1 MGTNL
6 FLRNIIWAIIIFV
19 LCSVPGDSLP
29 ETSMIVIPY
38 FDKMVHFGLFFIMGI
53 FLIAELRYQTK
64 LSRISI
70 AIITFAVVATYG
82 GVIEILQEHYFTNRS
97 GDFLDLCADVAGG
110 ITSIFMFPFLKKQK
124 DLLLNRK
131 PFCNY
136 SFLKK
141 IL

>member
-1 MGTNL
+1 M
-6 FLRNIIWAIIIFV
+6 
-19 LCSVPGDSLP
+19 PGDSLP
-29 ETSMIVIPY
+29 QTPMVEIPH

-53 FLIAELRYQTK
+53 FLVSELKYQTK
-64 LSRISI
+64 LG
-70 AIITFAVVATYG
+70 TFQVAAVVFSVVAVYG
-82 GVIEILQEHYFTNRS
+82 GTIEILQEHFFINRS
-97 GDFLDLCADVAGG
+97 GDFWDLCADVAGG
-110 ITSIFMFPFLKKQK
+110 FCSVLMYPTLKKQK

>member
-1 MGTNL
+1 MNL
-6 FLRNIIWAIIIFV
+6 FLRNIIWAIIIFI
-19 LCSVPGDSLP
+19 LCSLPGESLP
-29 ETSMIVIPY
+29 QTSMIQIPH

-53 FLIAELRYQTK
+53 FLIAELSYQTK

-70 AIITFAVVATYG
+70 AFITFAVIAFYG
-82 GVIEILQEHYFTNRS
+82 GAIEVLQENYFSNRS
-97 GDFLDLCADVAGG
+97 GDFWDLCADIAGG
-110 ITSIFMFPFLKKQK
+110 ITSVFMFPFLKKQK

>member
-1 MGTNL
+1 MGMNL
-6 FLRNIIWAIIIFV
+6 FLRNIIWAIVIFV
-19 LCSVPGDSLP
+19 LCSIPGNSLP
-29 ETSMIVIPY
+29 QTSMIEIPH

-53 FLIAELRYQTK
+53 FLIAELTYQTK

-70 AIITFAVVATYG
+70 AFITFALIAIYG
-82 GVIEILQEHYFTNRS
+82 GIIEVLQENYFSNRS
-97 GDFLDLCADVAGG
+97 GDFWDLCADVAGG
-110 ITSIFMFPFLKKQK
+110 ITSVFMFSYLKKQK

>member
-1 MGTNL
+1 MNL
-6 FLRNIIWAIIIFV
+6 FLRNIIWAIVIFI
-19 LCSVPGDSLP
+19 LCSVPGNSLP
-29 ETSMIVIPY
+29 QSSMIEIPY

-70 AIITFAVVATYG
+70 AFITFALITIYG
-82 GVIEILQEHYFTNRS
+82 GVIEVLQENYFTNRS
-97 GDFLDLCADVAGG
+97 GDFWDLCADVAGG
-110 ITSIFMFPFLKKQK
+110 ITSVFMFSFLKKQK

>member
-6 FLRNIIWAIIIFV
+6 LIRNIIWAMVIFV
-19 LCSVPGDSLP
+19 LCSVPGNDLP
-29 ETSMIVIPY
+29 HTAMFEIPY
-38 FDKMVHFGLFFIMGI
+38 FDKMVHFGLFFVMGI
-53 FLIAELRYQTK
+53 FLVAELRYQTN
-64 LSRISI
+64 LSRIHI
-70 AIITFAVVATYG
+70 ALITFAFITIYG
-82 GVIEILQEHYFTNRS
+82 GTIEILQERYFVDRS
-97 GDFLDLCADVAGG
+97 GDYWDLLADVAGG
-110 ITSIFMFPFLKKQK
+110 ICSVLLFPFLKKQK

>member
-1 MGTNL
+1 MGINL

-29 ETSMIVIPY
+29 QTSMIEIPY
-38 FDKMVHFGLFFIMGI
+38 FDKMDHFGLFFIMGI

-70 AIITFAVVATYG
+70 ALITFLVIAIYG
-82 GVIEILQEHYFTNRS
+82 GAIEILQEHYFIGRS
-97 GDFLDLCADVAGG
+97 GDFWDLCADVAGG
-110 ITSIFMFPFLKKQK
+110 VTSVFMFPFLKKQK

-131 PFCNY
+131 PFCNF

>member
-1 MGTNL
+1 MGMNL
-6 FLRNIIWAIIIFV
+6 FLRNIIWAIVIFV
-19 LCSVPGDSLP
+19 LCSIPGDNLP
-29 ETSMIVIPY
+29 QTSMIQIPH

-64 LSRISI
+64 LTRISI
-70 AIITFAVVATYG
+70 AFITFVVIAFYG
-82 GVIEILQEHYFTNRS
+82 GAIEILQEHYFTNRS
-97 GDFLDLCADVAGG
+97 GDFWDLFADVAGG
-110 ITSIFMFPFLKKQK
+110 ITSVFMFPFLKKQK

>member
-1 MGTNL
+1 MNL
-6 FLRNIIWAIIIFV
+6 FLRNIIWAIVIFV
-19 LCSVPGDSLP
+19 LCSVPGNSLP
-29 ETSMIVIPY
+29 QSSMVEIPY

-70 AIITFAVVATYG
+70 AFITFALITIYG
-82 GVIEILQEHYFTNRS
+82 GAIEVLQENYFTNRS
-97 GDFLDLCADVAGG
+97 GDFWDLCADVAGG
-110 ITSIFMFPFLKKQK
+110 ITSVFMFPFLKKQK

>member
-1 MGTNL
+1 MNL
-6 FLRNIIWAIIIFV
+6 FLRNIIWAIVIFV
-19 LCSVPGDSLP
+19 LCSIPGNSLP
-29 ETSMIVIPY
+29 QTSMIEIPH

-53 FLIAELRYQTK
+53 FLIAELTYQTK

-70 AIITFAVVATYG
+70 AFITFALIAIYG
-82 GVIEILQEHYFTNRS
+82 GIIEVLQENYFSNRS
-97 GDFLDLCADVAGG
+97 GDFWDLCADVAGG
-110 ITSIFMFPFLKKQK
+110 ITSVFMFSYLKKQK

>member
-1 MGTNL
+1 MNL
-6 FLRNIIWAIIIFV
+6 FLRNIIWAIVIFI
-19 LCSVPGDSLP
+19 LCSIPGDNLP
-29 ETSMIVIPY
+29 HTSMIEIPY

-70 AIITFAVVATYG
+70 AFITFALIAIYG
-82 GVIEILQEHYFTNRS
+82 GAIEILQENYFTNRS
-97 GDFLDLCADVAGG
+97 GDFWDLCADVAGG
-110 ITSIFMFPFLKKQK
+110 VTSVFMFPFLKKQK

>member
-1 MGTNL
+1 
-6 FLRNIIWAIIIFV
+6 
-19 LCSVPGDSLP
+19 
-29 ETSMIVIPY
+29 MIEIPY

-70 AIITFAVVATYG
+70 ALITFLAITIYG
-82 GVIEILQEHYFTNRS
+82 GTIEILQEHYFINRS
-97 GDFLDLCADVAGG
+97 GDFWDLCADVAGG
-110 ITSIFMFPFLKKQK
+110 VTSVFMFPFLKKQK

-136 SFLKK
+136 IFLKK

>member
-1 MGTNL
+1 MGINL
-6 FLRNIIWAIIIFV
+6 FIRNIIWAIVIFV

-29 ETSMIVIPY
+29 HTSMIEIPH
-38 FDKMVHFGLFFIMGI
+38 FDKIIHFGLFFIMGI

-64 LSRISI
+64 LNRISI
-70 AIITFAVVATYG
+70 AIFTFLLIAIYG
-82 GVIEILQEHYFTNRS
+82 GAIEILQERYFINRS
-97 GDFLDLCADVAGG
+97 GDIWDLCADVAGG
-110 ITSIFMFPFLKKQK
+110 VCSVFMFPILKKQK